1 MFTSTP
7 NIEIFPAHFFFFCQI
22 SIVLGMIFLVDST
35 FQTLIHLFKMKKYVM
50 KIQESCF

>member
-7 NIEIFPAHFFFFCQI
+7 NIEIFPAHFFFVQI

-50 KIQESCF
+50 EIQESCF